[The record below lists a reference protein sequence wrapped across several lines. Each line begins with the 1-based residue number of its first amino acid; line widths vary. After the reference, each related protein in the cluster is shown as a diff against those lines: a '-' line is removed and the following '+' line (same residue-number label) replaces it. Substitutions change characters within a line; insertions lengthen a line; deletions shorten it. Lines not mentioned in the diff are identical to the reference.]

1 MEVMKLTEVK
11 FNKKSLKKKSL
22 KKKSLEILEDQ
33 LERELQD
40 IKFKNDLKFKRER
53 GKPIRFKK
61 I

>member
-11 FNKKSLKKKSL
+11 FNKKSL